1 MWPPSPQ
8 KYYKIFDT
16 TYKSCYYK
24 QTKGENMSKIE
35 TAAAGITPDFE
46 NPLLAITAPDGNSE
60 LKDYLVNF
68 AGEKFDEENVTI
80 HMIAEVIAAEFPE
93 FLFAFAEENFVRGY
107 QVGLEDAS
115 KLYEGKP
122 EEAAANAD

>member
-1 MWPPSPQ
+1 MSET
-8 KYYKIFDT
+8 DT
-16 TYKSCYYK
+16 T
-24 QTKGENMSKIE
+24 TE
-35 TAAAGITPDFE
+35 TEGFE
-46 NPLLAITAPDGNSE
+46 NPLLAITTPDGSSE

-68 AGEKFDEENVTI
+68 TGEKLDEESVTV
-80 HMIAEVIAAEFPE
+80 HMIAEVMAAEFPE

-122 EEAAANAD
+122 EEAAANAE

>member
-1 MWPPSPQ
+1 MNNT
-8 KYYKIFDT
+8 DT
-16 TYKSCYYK
+16 ATE
-24 QTKGENMSKIE
+24 QNN
-35 TAAAGITPDFE
+35 PDFE
-46 NPLLAITAPDGNSE
+46 NPLLAIATPDGNSE

-122 EEAAANAD
+122 EKEAASTD